1 MRGSSEK
8 VYASSSFINL
18 LSVASPSPDN
28 GTVSRLQVQ
37 AIADAAEHAL
47 QVQAPCQS
55 LHGSINSDHDM
66 LAGCLSCA
74 PVLIQKTEG

>member
-37 AIADAAEHAL
+37 AIADAAKHAL

-55 LHGSINSDHDM
+55 YMAASTAIM
-66 LAGCLSCA
+66 TCLQVAS
-74 PVLIQKTEG
+74 PVHLF